1 MAAGNSVND
10 EIREQRQ
17 KLKGKPF
24 KEKWAYFWEY
34 YRVAT
39 FITLAVLL
47 MGGNILYTILSQK
60 DSAIEVAMVNT
71 FLPQDADEELLSE
84 DFLQYAGIDS
94 KKMQTA
100 LYTNM
105 TIDYE
110 QISEMGM
117 TNAQK
122 LMAMV
127 AANTLDIIIC
137 DSSYLEQG
145 IDGQMFLD
153 LRTVFPADLL
163 EQYADKL
170 YYADI
175 PEDGVEEEVPVAI
188 DVREAPFLF
197 EGHNS
202 AWFSVIVNTKRP
214 DTCVTFFR
222 YMMGLENPDA
232 AAAEE
237 TQ

>member
-34 YRVAT
+34 YRFPT
-39 FITLAVLL
+39 LIILAVLI
-47 MGGNILYTILSQK
+47 MGGDILYTILSQK
-60 DSAIEVAMVNT
+60 DSAIEVALVNT
-71 FLPQDADEELLSE
+71 YLPQDADEELLSD

-94 KKMQTA
+94 KKMQA
-100 LYTNM
+100 AFYTNM

-127 AANTLDIIIC
+127 AANTLDIIIS
-137 DSSYLEQG
+137 DDSYLEQG

-170 YYADI
+170 RYADI

-197 EGHNS
+197 EGHRS

-214 DTCVTFFR
+214 ETCVTFFR

-232 AAAEE
+232 AAAAGE
-237 TQ
+237 Q

>member
-39 FITLAVLL
+39 LITLAVLL
-47 MGGNILYTILSQK
+47 MGGNILYTILTQK

-71 FLPQDADEELLSE
+71 FLPQDADEELVGE
-84 DFLQYAGIDS
+84 EFLQYMGIDA

-127 AANTLDIIIC
+127 AANTLDIIVC

-145 IDGQMFLD
+145 IEGQMFLD
-153 LRTVFPADLL
+153 LSTIFPADLL

-197 EGHNS
+197 KGHNS

-214 DTCVTFFR
+214 DTCVSFFR
-222 YMMGLENPDA
+222 FMMGLENPDA
-232 AAAEE
+232 AAGSEL
-237 TQ
+237 Q